1 MLDGGRDTI
10 RAFVSLLEHVKR
22 KMERDD
28 DMILK
33 SQEGGVGVEREDN
46 ILEELMEAVHSCVQD
61 LLQTAHSSSKAM
73 TYSSP
78 NMAKCSSVQCIH
90 LCIAMEP
97 IHGIGVYWLW
107 YSYTTDNIYSRNR
120 LREYILSMVIRT
132 SYM

>member
-1 MLDGGRDTI
+1 MSSFFHTSVLDGGRDTI
-10 RAFVSLLEHVKR
+10 KAFVGLLEHVKR

-33 SQEGGVGVEREDN
+33 SQEGGMEVQREDN

-73 TYSSP
+73 TYSSHLIWP
-78 NMAKCSSVQCIH
+78 NVHLYIQCIH

-107 YSYTTDNIYSRNR
+107 YSYT
-120 LREYILSMVIRT
+120 YIIHVQIW
-132 SYM
+132 